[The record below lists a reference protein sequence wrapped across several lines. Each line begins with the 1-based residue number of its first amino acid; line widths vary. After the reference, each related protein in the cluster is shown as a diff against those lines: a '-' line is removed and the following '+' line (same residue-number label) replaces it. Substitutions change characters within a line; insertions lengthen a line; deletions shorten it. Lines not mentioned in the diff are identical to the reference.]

1 MDIHIR
7 KYIVCV
13 CVGAYGV
20 CLGTMFVLHR
30 TYAHPP
36 SQTMNLPYSG
46 RGPRHN
52 FVSTFIQ
59 CTFDKSIEVVVLIGW
74 LSLGRQAQPCL
85 FHRGPLGVTLI
96 QGGLLVGRPH
106 PGF

>member
-1 MDIHIR
+1 MCNHMDIHIR

-59 CTFDKSIEVVVLIGW
+59 CTLIN
-74 LSLGRQAQPCL
+74 Q
-85 FHRGPLGVTLI
+85 
-96 QGGLLVGRPH
+96 
-106 PGF
+106 